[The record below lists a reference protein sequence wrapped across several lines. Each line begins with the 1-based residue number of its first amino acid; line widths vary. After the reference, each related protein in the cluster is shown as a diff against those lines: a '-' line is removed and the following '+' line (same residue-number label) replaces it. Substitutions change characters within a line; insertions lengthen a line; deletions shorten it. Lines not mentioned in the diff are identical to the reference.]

1 MELSDLP
8 EKELIDRVV
17 DFEKLQER
25 TKELEKENLRLQR
38 KIECDET
45 DLAFF
50 KEDNEELE
58 RKNKELQTEV
68 ELHQEEVERTAKTVK
83 YLEQQSEKAVQI
95 KEELG
100 KEVELLAETHDTN
113 NQNYNNLWVRN
124 AKLKKTVQILQ
135 KKRPRNIRKSI
146 NSHKTQTNK
155 RNSRKSSSSRRK

>member
-1 MELSDLP
+1 MEL
-8 EKELIDRVV
+8 EN
-17 DFEKLQER
+17 
-25 TKELEKENLRLQR
+25 ENLRLQR

-68 ELHQEEVERTAKTVK
+68 ELHQEEVERTTKTVK
-83 YLEQQSEKAVQI
+83 YLEQQSQKAVQI

-113 NQNYNNLWVRN
+113 NQNYNALWIRN

-146 NSHKTQTNK
+146 NSHKSQTNK
-155 RNSRKSSSSRRK
+155 RNSRKSSSSRRKSYR